1 MFIKDG
7 KRFNIYAPGTINGV
21 TYPNF
26 VDPELRKKLGI
37 ESVNAPAAPED
48 YSDALYYRTEQ
59 DEAPYVIYTR
69 KSNEQIAQAQQ
80 SKANAEARAYLAE
93 TDWMVTRFAETGTPV
108 PEEVKAKRQ
117 AARDAVK

>member
-7 KRFNIYAPGTINGV
+7 KRFNIYAQATIDGV

-26 VDPELRKKLGI
+26 IDPDLREKLGI
-37 ESVNAPAAPED
+37 EAFQEPVAPED
-48 YSDALYYRTEQ
+48 YSDELYIRTEQ
-59 DEAPYVIYTR
+59 DEAPYVIYER
-69 KSNEQIAQAQQ
+69 KSDEMIAQAQQ

-93 TDWMVTRFAETGTPV
+93 TDWMVTRFAETGTPI
-108 PEEVKAKRQ
+108 PDDVKAKRQ